1 MGKRIVRL
9 QNFDSQGEIRN
20 IVGRE
25 VAVILRNSGVLQGE
39 VERDIPA
46 GLILRD
52 KRFALHTI
60 MFRDIQE
67 IQYDYTSEY

>member
-1 MGKRIVRL
+1 M
-9 QNFDSQGEIRN
+9 QSFDSPEEIKN

-25 VAVILRNSGVLQGE
+25 VAVILRNSGVLQGD

-46 GLILRD
+46 GLILRN
-52 KRFALHTI
+52 KRSGLHTI
-60 MFRDIQE
+60 MFRDIRE